1 MRRCADCG
9 ILASVARVRG
19 AIAAARSR
27 EISMLYIKPTSKTV
41 ERALEDL
48 EASIARNGFGLLHS
62 YDFRKTLGEKG
73 FPLDS
78 ECRVLEVC
86 NPRQASAVLAA
97 DMSLN
102 MALPCRISVY
112 QDAGQTLIG
121 MVPPTDML
129 SLVSS
134 DPAIATTAME
144 VEQTMRTIIDEAA

>member
-1 MRRCADCG
+1 
-9 ILASVARVRG
+9 
-19 AIAAARSR
+19 
-27 EISMLYIKPTSKTV
+27 MLYIKPTSKTV
-41 ERALEDL
+41 DRAFEDL

-73 FPLDS
+73 FPMES

-86 NPRQASAVLAA
+86 NPRQASEVLAA

-112 QDAGQTLIG
+112 QDGGRTLIG

-129 SLVSS
+129 SLVSQ

-144 VEQTMRTIIDEAA
+144 VERTMRTIIDEAA

>member
-1 MRRCADCG
+1 
-9 ILASVARVRG
+9 
-19 AIAAARSR
+19 
-27 EISMLYIKPTSKTV
+27 MLYIKPTSKTV

>member
-19 AIAAARSR
+19 AIAATRSR
-27 EISMLYIKPTSKTV
+27 EKSMLYIKPTSKTV